1 MCGEGSSLASQ
12 CLAFCQALASQ
23 GQAFNFSFKIG
34 FNFSFCLDTRGVNP
48 ATPVVTRKKTSPSA
62 KRRNARRRAQ
72 FLNKEQESLSPSSAT
87 SSISASPAPTSTLLS
102 RSSPELSDSVEPETL
117 RNSEIEKESQLSSLE
132 ISCDREYDSSAVL
145 DPVGDDDALV
155 LVLARCP
162 VGGSCF
168 NTNHLVTGILTRD
181 SGDLCPVHPMCP
193 LCEEEDSESESRP
206 PRSCGFQAN
215 DPHGLPDSDCLGSIL
230 NTTEKHIWRSLAQT

>member
-1 MCGEGSSLASQ
+1 MTADTMCGEGSSLASQ

-23 GQAFNFSFKIG
+23 GQAFNFSLKIG
-34 FNFSFCLDTRGVNP
+34 SNFSFYLDNRGVNP
-48 ATPVVTRKKTSPSA
+48 VTPSVTRKKTSPSA

-72 FLNKEQESLSPSSAT
+72 FLNKKQESLSPSSAI
-87 SSISASPAPTSTLLS
+87 SSISASSAPTSTLLS
-102 RSSPELSDSVEPETL
+102 DFVEPETL
-117 RNSEIEKESQLSSLE
+117 RNSQIEKESQISSLE
-132 ISCDREYDSSAVL
+132 ISCNRGDDSSAVL
-145 DPVGDDDALV
+145 DPVEDDDALV

-162 VGGSCF
+162 VGGSCY
-168 NTNHLVTGILTRD
+168 NTRHPVTGILTRD
-181 SGDLCPVHPMCP
+181 SGDLCPLHPMCP

-230 NTTEKHIWRSLAQT
+230 EYDREAYLEKYGI